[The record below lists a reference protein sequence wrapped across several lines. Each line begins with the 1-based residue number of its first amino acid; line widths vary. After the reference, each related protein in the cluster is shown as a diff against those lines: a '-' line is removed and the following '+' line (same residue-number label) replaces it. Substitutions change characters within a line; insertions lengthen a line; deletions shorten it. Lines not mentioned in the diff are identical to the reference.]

1 MLVSK
6 SKLVSSLLISVFSH
20 GVSAS
25 DNTGLNGTGIYN
37 SSVTPPSLPWNTYNY
52 CNAPHVNAEHY
63 VEPEVKGAKL
73 VNVNVMIR
81 HHKVS
86 FK

>member
-6 SKLVSSLLISVFSH
+6 GKLVSSLLISVFSH

-25 DNTGLNGTGIYN
+25 DNTVLNGTGIYN

-52 CNAPHVNAEHY
+52 CNAPHINAEHY
-63 VEPEVKGAKL
+63 VEPEDEGAKL
-73 VNVNVMIR
+73 VNGNVMIR

>member
-1 MLVSK
+1 MLISK
-6 SKLVSSLLISVFSH
+6 SKLASSLLISLFSH
-20 GVSAS
+20 GALAS

-37 SSVTPPSLPWNTYNY
+37 SSITPSSLPWSTYNY